1 MKKVTFLF
9 VFAFISCTKFA
20 QDNTKLLDSI
30 NNLFTQHKVISDK
43 ITLINHI
50 EIKNDSIEIRLT
62 SNSQNTSKNGQNEI
76 KITFSCLVSDILE
89 ITNGSAPAGN
99 KVIYMTANGNKI
111 KSCFYKN
118 DEIIKEHSFNNKQ
131 NIVLNKMSET
141 EIESIKKLLVSLI
154 NNKGG
159 NVKTNP

>member
-1 MKKVTFLF
+1 M
-9 VFAFISCTKFA
+9 FA
-20 QDNTKLLDSI
+20 
-30 NNLFTQHKVISDK
+30 QHKVISDK
-43 ITLINHI
+43 ITLLNHI

-62 SNSQNTSKNGQNEI
+62 SNSKNTNINGQNEI
-76 KITFSCLVSDILE
+76 KITFSCLLSDILE

-99 KVIYMTANGNKI
+99 KVIYVKANGDKI

-118 DEIIKEHSFNNKQ
+118 DEIIKEHSFNSKQ

-141 EIESIKKLLVSLI
+141 EIESIKKLLISII

-159 NVKTNP
+159 NVKANP